1 MYLVR
6 TIVTATILPI
16 IFNVTAAGAA
26 DDKHYKELGQC
37 MAYTAIKNG
46 FDGKN
51 VVSPFAAQALAVL
64 GDEFMFEAST
74 LNISEQ
80 DAQTFVVHKLVEYNL
95 QVEERGAESLKS
107 DHDTNCQ
114 ALIDS
119 FQK

>member
-1 MYLVR
+1 MYNVR
-6 TIVTATILPI
+6 TILIATALA
-16 IFNVTAAGAA
+16 FNATFAGAA

-51 VVSPFAAQALAVL
+51 VVSPFAAQTLATL

-95 QVEERGAESLKS
+95 QVEERGYDSLKN
-107 DHDTNCQ
+107 DLDTSCQ
-114 ALIDS
+114 GLVNT
-119 FQK
+119 FKK